1 MKKYRGFTLLE
12 MMLVL
17 LIISILV
24 LLFIPKIAEQ
34 RGKAQ
39 DKSDAAIIQVVDT
52 QMEVYKMDHPNEV
65 VTPAILKEKQYLT
78 DKQLKEYDEAKERE
92 KNKPS

>member
-24 LLFIPKIAEQ
+24 LLFIPKISEQ
-34 RGKAQ
+34 RANAQ
-39 DKSDAAIIQVVDT
+39 NKSDAAIIQVVDT
-52 QMEVYKMDHPNEV
+52 QVEVYKMDNAGVE
-65 VTPAILKEKQYLT
+65 VTPELLKDKKYIT
-78 DKQLKEYDEAKERE
+78 DKQYTEYKAALERQK
-92 KNKPS
+92 KNDS